1 MTMEYKIPLRNCN
14 GDIVDFALV
23 DAEKYAQVS
32 AFKWYRNNDGYVI
45 RIKRHGN
52 SRETIYL
59 HRFIVGLKKGDPRI
73 VDHING
79 NRLDC
84 RMSNLRII
92 SIKDNNQNRANQ
104 KGARSRYRGV
114 HWDKQKRKW
123 RAEHY
128 LNGRRYHLGF
138 FDSEDEAGAVA
149 ARWRK
154 QNMPLAREV

>member
-1 MTMEYKIPLRNCN
+1 
-14 GDIVDFALV
+14 
-23 DAEKYAQVS
+23 
-32 AFKWYRNNDGYVI
+32 
-45 RIKRHGN
+45 
-52 SRETIYL
+52 
-59 HRFIVGLKKGDPRI
+59 
-73 VDHING
+73 
-79 NRLDC
+79 
-84 RMSNLRII
+84 MSNLRII